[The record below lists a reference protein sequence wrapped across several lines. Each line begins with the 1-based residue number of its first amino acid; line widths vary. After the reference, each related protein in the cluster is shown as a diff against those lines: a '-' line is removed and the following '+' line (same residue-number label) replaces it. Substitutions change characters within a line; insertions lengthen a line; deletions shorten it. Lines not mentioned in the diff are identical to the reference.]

1 MFRLAAKSNLLL
13 LALPL
18 LLAWWWSFLSRR
30 GQRHVWFSARE
41 LFPARPHKGT
51 DPVVRSHKGTD
62 SAVQPPALKSTLLR
76 LLPPLKLAALLLFIL
91 ALARPQ
97 RLLTFRVDEQKGMD
111 ILLTLDISGSMAAVD
126 FKPKNRLEV
135 AKEVIASFIEKR
147 SSDRLGLVIFAATSF
162 TKCPLTVDYD
172 ILKFYL
178 QETELGELEDG
189 TAIGMALAASVNR
202 IRHAAA
208 KTKIIILLTDGVN
221 NRGEIDPRDAA
232 KMARDFHVKVYT
244 IGVGTRGEAP
254 YPVSDS
260 FGRRQYVMV
269 NVEID
274 ESLLREMAKTTGGL
288 YFRATDPDSLR
299 SIFAEIDRWEKTN
312 IKSRSYYETTELF
325 PWFIAAGL
333 LILFLV
339 EVARRSFLRTL
350 P

>member
-1 MFRLAAKSNLLL
+1 MFKLAAKIYLLL
-13 LALPL
+13 LLLLPW
-18 LLAWWWSFLSRR
+18 LAWWDHFLARKGRR
-30 GQRHVWFSARE
+30 HIWFPSQKF
-41 LFPARPHKGT
+41 FPAAAPT
-51 DPVVRSHKGTD
+51 
-62 SAVQPPALKSTLLR
+62 LKTVLIRNLNR
-76 LLPPLKLAALLLFIL
+76 FKMAALLLFIL

-97 RLLTFRVDEQKGMD
+97 LLNTYRIEEQKGMD
-111 ILLTLDISGSMAAVD
+111 ILLTLDISGSMAAID

-147 SSDRLGLVIFAATSF
+147 RSDRLGLVIFAATSYS
-162 TKCPLTVDYD
+162 KCPLTVDYD

-178 QETELGELEDG
+178 QDTELGELEDG
-189 TAIGMALAASVNR
+189 TALGMALANSVNR
-202 IRHAAA
+202 IRHAAT

-232 KMARDFHVKVYT
+232 KMARDFNIKVYT

-254 YPVSDS
+254 YPVLDS
-260 FGRRQYVMV
+260 FGRQQYVMV

-274 ESLLREMAKTTGGL
+274 EPLLQEIAKTTGGL

-299 SIFAEIDRWEKTN
+299 NIFGEIDRWEKTR
-312 IKSRSYYETTELF
+312 IKSKSYYETTELF
-325 PWFIAAGL
+325 PYFIALGL

-339 EVARRSFLRTL
+339 ETARRSFLRTL

>member
-1 MFRLAAKSNLLL
+1 MFRLAAKFFLLL
-13 LALPL
+13 WLLLP
-18 LLAWWWSFLSRR
+18 LLAWWERLLERK
-30 GQRHVWFSARE
+30 GQRHVWFPAHG
-41 LFPARPHKGT
+41 LFPA
-51 DPVVRSHKGTD
+51 PVPT
-62 SAVQPPALKSTLLR
+62 LK
-76 LLPPLKLAALLLFIL
+76 AALARRLNLCKMAALFFFIA

-97 RLLTFRVDEQKGMD
+97 LLNTDHVEEQKGMD
-111 ILLTLDISGSMAAVD
+111 ILLTLDISGSMAAID

-135 AKEVIASFIEKR
+135 AKDVIAAFIEKR
-147 SSDRLGLVIFAATSF
+147 RSDRLGLVIFAATSY

-189 TAIGMALAASVNR
+189 TALGMALATSVNR
-202 IRHAAA
+202 IQHAAA

-232 KMARDFHVKVYT
+232 KMARDFRVKVYA

-254 YPVSDS
+254 YPVLDS
-260 FGRRQYVMV
+260 FGRRQHVMV

-274 ESLLREMAKTTGGL
+274 ESLLQEMAKTTGGL
-288 YFRATDPDSLR
+288 YFRATDRDSLQN
-299 SIFAEIDRWEKTN
+299 IFSEIDRWEKTN
-312 IKSRSYYETTELF
+312 IKSRNYYETTELF
-325 PWFIAAGL
+325 PYFIALGL
-333 LILFLV
+333 LLLFLV

>member
-1 MFRLAAKSNLLL
+1 MFRLAAKVNLLL

-30 GQRHVWFSARE
+30 SQRHIW
-41 LFPARPHKGT
+41 FPAQALLP
-51 DPVVRSHKGTD
+51 
-62 SAVQPPALKSTLLR
+62 AQPPGITPALIR
-76 LLPPLKLAALLLFIL
+76 LLGPLKMAALILFIL

-97 RLLTFRVDEQKGMD
+97 LLHTYHVDEQKGMD

-135 AKEVIASFIEKR
+135 AKDVIASFIAKR
-147 SSDRLGLVIFAATSF
+147 SSDRLGLVIFAATSY

-178 QETELGELEDG
+178 QETALGELEDG
-189 TAIGMALAASVNR
+189 TALGMALAASVNR

-232 KMARDFHVKVYT
+232 KMARDFHIKVYT

-254 YPVSDS
+254 YPVTDS
-260 FGRRQYVMV
+260 LGRQQYVMV

-274 ESLLREMAKTTGGL
+274 EALLQEMAKTTGGL
-288 YFRATDPDSLR
+288 YFRATDRDSLQN
-299 SIFAEIDRWEKTN
+299 IFSEIDRWEKTS
-312 IKSRSYYETTELF
+312 IKSRNYYETTELF
-325 PWFIAAGL
+325 PYFIALGL
-333 LILFLV
+333 FILLLL
-339 EVARRSFLRTL
+339 ETARRSFLRTL

>member
-1 MFRLAAKSNLLL
+1 MFRLAAKLYLLL
-13 LALPL
+13 LLLLP
-18 LLAWWWSFLSRR
+18 LLAWWRRLLSRR
-30 GQRHVWFSARE
+30 GQRHVWFPGRA
-41 LFPARPHKGT
+41 LLPAPAATLKDT
-51 DPVVRSHKGTD
+51 LVRSLGRFK
-62 SAVQPPALKSTLLR
+62 A
-76 LLPPLKLAALLLFIL
+76 AALFLFII

-97 RLLTFRVDEQKGMD
+97 LLNTYQVEEQRGLD
-111 ILLTLDISGSMAAVD
+111 ILLTLDISGSMAALD
-126 FKPKNRLEV
+126 FTPKNRLEM

-147 SSDRLGLVIFAATSF
+147 RNDRLGLVAFAATST

-202 IRHAAA
+202 IRHSAA

-232 KMARDFHVKVYT
+232 KMARDFNVKVYT

-254 YPVSDS
+254 YPVLDS
-260 FGRRQYVMV
+260 FGRTQHVMV

-274 ESLLREMAKTTGGL
+274 ETLLREMAKTTGGL

-299 SIFAEIDRWEKTN
+299 AIFSEIDRWEKTS
-312 IKSRSYYETTELF
+312 IKSRNYYETTELF
-325 PWFIAAGL
+325 PVFIALGL
-333 LILFLV
+333 LILLLV

>member
-1 MFRLAAKSNLLL
+1 MFRLAAKVNLLL

-18 LLAWWWSFLSRR
+18 LLAWWWRFLSRR
-30 GQRHVWFSARE
+30 SQRHVWF
-41 LFPARPHKGT
+41 PAQALLPAQAPGLT
-51 DPVVRSHKGTD
+51 
-62 SAVQPPALKSTLLR
+62 PALIR
-76 LLPPLKLAALLLFIL
+76 LLGPLKMAALILFIL

-97 RLLTFRVDEQKGMD
+97 LLHTYHVDEQKGMD

-135 AKEVIASFIEKR
+135 AKDVIASFIAKR
-147 SSDRLGLVIFAATSF
+147 SSDRLGLVIFAATSY

-178 QETELGELEDG
+178 QETALGELEDG
-189 TAIGMALAASVNR
+189 TALGMALAASVNR

-232 KMARDFHVKVYT
+232 KMARDFHIKVYT

-254 YPVSDS
+254 YPVTDS
-260 FGRRQYVMV
+260 LGRQQYVMV

-274 ESLLREMAKTTGGL
+274 EALLREMAKTTGGL
-288 YFRATDPDSLR
+288 YFRATDRDSLQN
-299 SIFAEIDRWEKTN
+299 IFSEIDRWEKTS
-312 IKSRSYYETTELF
+312 IKSRNYYETTELF
-325 PWFIAAGL
+325 PYFIALGL
-333 LILFLV
+333 FILLLL
-339 EVARRSFLRTL
+339 ETARRSFLRTL